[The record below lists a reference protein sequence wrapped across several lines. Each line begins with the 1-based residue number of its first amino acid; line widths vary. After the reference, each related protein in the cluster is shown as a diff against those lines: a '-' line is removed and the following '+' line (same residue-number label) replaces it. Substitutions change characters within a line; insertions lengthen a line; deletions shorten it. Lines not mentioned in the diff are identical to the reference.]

1 MILNNNVMMRRMGMR
16 KFEQMVD
23 AHKNIYE
30 VIGEI
35 EGHLGDIENTGAQVA
50 KSISRLAGMLK
61 IHLGNEDRF
70 LYPAMKGSADASLQK
85 KASDF
90 QNEMGGLSE
99 DFMRFKDNYNTQLKI
114 AKDTESAK
122 KDIDKM
128 CKSIIERMKREDND
142 LYPLAKK
149 VM

>member
-1 MILNNNVMMRRMGMR
+1 MILNNNKRARRIDMR
-16 KFEQMVD
+16 KFEQMVE

-35 EGHLGDIENTGAQVA
+35 QGYLGDVENNAAQLA
-50 KSISRLAGMLK
+50 KSISHLAGMLK

-70 LYPAMKGSADASLQK
+70 LYPVMKESTDVTLQK

-90 QNEMGGLSE
+90 QDEMGGLSE
-99 DFMRFKDNYNTQLKI
+99 EFMSFKDNYNTQLKI
-114 AKDTESAK
+114 AKDIESAK

>member
-1 MILNNNVMMRRMGMR
+1 MR
-16 KFEQMVD
+16 KFEQMVE

-30 VIGEI
+30 VIAEI
-35 EGHLGDIENTGAQVA
+35 QGYLGDVENNAAQLA

-70 LYPAMKGSADASLQK
+70 LYPVMKESTDVTLQK

-90 QNEMGGLSE
+90 QDEMGGLSE
-99 DFMRFKDNYNTQLKI
+99 EFMSFKDNYNTQLKI
-114 AKDTESAK
+114 AKDIESAK